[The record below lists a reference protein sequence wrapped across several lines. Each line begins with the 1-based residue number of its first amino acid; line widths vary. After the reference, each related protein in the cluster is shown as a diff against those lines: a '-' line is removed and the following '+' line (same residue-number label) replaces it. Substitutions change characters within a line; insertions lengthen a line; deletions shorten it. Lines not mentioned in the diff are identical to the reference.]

1 MKIVSNLEDFLFICM
16 HRKFSKT
23 ISMTKKYFNLRN
35 QVFTLSVLAVFAV
48 SCGGEE
54 PTEDQ
59 LESPIEEKDPNS
71 TQLMEIDGKVFSI
84 PSPIQ
89 TAILIKNA
97 GTNYNKDVLN
107 EPSKVTNYS
116 TNFKKAINLGVY
128 GADLGYVT
136 MYDQTQDAISFLTAV
151 KSIADDLGVSSAFD
165 LALVERFEKNIGN
178 QDSLLALV
186 SDAYKSSDRYLKG
199 NQQND
204 IGGLILAGGWVES
217 LYFATSTAEMTNNKD
232 VIKRIGEQKTTVY
245 NLIKLLTP
253 YYSKSEFTKLID
265 DLMELNEIYEQ
276 VESTYTYVKPT
287 VDIENKTTTINST
300 TVVNIT
306 DDQLKAITEKILA
319 MRVEIIS

>member
-1 MKIVSNLEDFLFICM
+1 
-16 HRKFSKT
+16 
-23 ISMTKKYFNLRN
+23 MTKKYFNLRN
-35 QVFTLSVLAVFAV
+35 QVFTMAVLSVFAV

-54 PTEDQ
+54 PTDDQ
-59 LESPIEEKDPNS
+59 IENPIENGDPNDG
-71 TQLMEIDGKVFSI
+71 QLMEIDGKVFSI

-89 TAILIKNA
+89 TAMLIKNSGA
-97 GTNYNKDVLN
+97 NYNKDILN

-151 KSIADDLGVSSAFD
+151 KAIGDDLGVSSAFD
-165 LALVERFEKNIGN
+165 LELVERFEKNIGS
-178 QDSLLALV
+178 QDSLLVLV
-186 SDAYKSSDRYLKG
+186 SDAYKSSDRYLKN

-204 IGGLILAGGWVES
+204 IGSLILAGGWIES
-217 LYFATSTAEMTNNKD
+217 LYFATNAVELTGNKEI
-232 VIKRIGEQKTTVY
+232 VKRIGEQKTTVY

-253 YYSKSEFTKLID
+253 YYSKPEFTTLVD

-276 VESTYTYVKPT
+276 VESTYTFVKPT

-306 DDQLKAITEKILA
+306 DDQLKAITEKVMK
-319 MRVEIIS
+319 MRIEIIS

>member
-186 SDAYKSSDRYLKG
+186 TDA
-199 NQQND
+199 
-204 IGGLILAGGWVES
+204 
-217 LYFATSTAEMTNNKD
+217 
-232 VIKRIGEQKTTVY
+232 
-245 NLIKLLTP
+245 
-253 YYSKSEFTKLID
+253 
-265 DLMELNEIYEQ
+265 
-276 VESTYTYVKPT
+276 
-287 VDIENKTTTINST
+287 
-300 TVVNIT
+300 
-306 DDQLKAITEKILA
+306 
-319 MRVEIIS
+319 

>member
-1 MKIVSNLEDFLFICM
+1 
-16 HRKFSKT
+16 
-23 ISMTKKYFNLRN
+23 MTKKYFNLRN
-35 QVFTLSVLAVFAV
+35 QVFTLSILAVCAV
-48 SCGGEE
+48 SCGGDE

-59 LESPIEEKDPNS
+59 IEEPTEEANS
-71 TQLMEIDGKVFSI
+71 NNTQLMEIDGKVFSI

-89 TAILIKNA
+89 TAMLIKNA
-97 GTNYNKDVLN
+97 GTNYNKDILN

-116 TNFKKAINLGVY
+116 TNFKKAINLGIY

-165 LALVERFEKNIGN
+165 LELVERFEKNIGN
-178 QDSLLALV
+178 QDSLLVLV

-204 IGGLILAGGWVES
+204 IGGLILAGGWIES
-217 LYFATSTAEMTNNKD
+217 LYFATTTAEMTGNKD

-253 YYSKSEFTKLID
+253 YYSKPEFTSLID
-265 DLMELNEIYEQ
+265 NLMELNEIYEQ

-287 VDIENKTTTINST
+287 VDAENKTTTINST

-306 DDQLKAITEKILA
+306 DEQLKAITEKIMA
-319 MRVEIIS
+319 MRIEIIS

>member
-1 MKIVSNLEDFLFICM
+1 M

-23 ISMTKKYFNLRN
+23 ISMIKKYFNLRT
-35 QVFTLSVLAVFAV
+35 QVFTLSILAVFAV
-48 SCGGEE
+48 GCGGDE

-59 LESPIEEKDPNS
+59 IEEPIEEADPNNS
-71 TQLMEIDGKVFSI
+71 QLMEIDGKVFSI

-89 TAILIKNA
+89 TAMLIKEA
-97 GTNYNKDVLN
+97 GANYNKEILN

-116 TNFKKAINLGVY
+116 TNFKKAINLGIY

-136 MYDQTQDAISFLTAV
+136 MYDQTQDAISYLTAV
-151 KSIADDLGVSSAFD
+151 KAIGDDLGVSSAFD
-165 LALVERFEKNIGN
+165 LELVERFEKNIGN
-178 QDSLLALV
+178 QDSLLVLV

-204 IGGLILAGGWVES
+204 IGGLILAGGWIES
-217 LYFATSTAEMTNNKD
+217 LYFATNTAEMTGNKD
-232 VIKRIGEQKTTVY
+232 IIKRIGEQKTTVY

-253 YYSKSEFTKLID
+253 YYSK
-265 DLMELNEIYEQ
+265 LNEIYEQ
-276 VESTYTYVKPT
+276 VESTYTFVKPT

-300 TVVNIT
+300 TVVNIS
-306 DDQLKAITEKILA
+306 DDQLKAITEKVMK